1 VSIDVVTAEIIR
13 NRMIA
18 ATLEMADA
26 LVRAAFSPL
35 LCETRD
41 FGVSITSARGDVWA
55 EAPGASVFCLVAPF
69 IIKNALTRRRPETF
83 EEGDIFIVNDP
94 FVSGTHISDTSV
106 YMPVF
111 WEGQI
116 VAFVQSTAHWSD
128 VGGKN
133 PGGWCPDSTDMF
145 QEGICFTHER
155 LSSARGKDEGIWSV
169 IRGNVRVPEIVIG
182 DLEAQIACCRV
193 GAERIR
199 ATCAKYGSAA
209 VTGAMTQVL
218 KSTEVA
224 MRRMIASFPD
234 GEFSETTRLDFDG
247 VDRAC
252 DCTIVLN
259 LRKRGD
265 RIGVSFEGTAPT
277 ARGPVNLPEI
287 AARIAVSNVIKGM
300 LMGNDATNQ
309 GHSCI
314 DFDFTPGLLVSPQ
327 RPAPTDSYGYAVVA
341 CSVLTL
347 RVLAKL
353 MPERCPAGGL
363 QLLAL
368 GFSRSDT
375 RFGSSFVY
383 VEPLA
388 GGQGALS
395 DGDGATAPVLGNGDV
410 PNTPVELMEH
420 RYPFLVER
428 LELTAEPSGAGEFSG
443 GLGTLKDFRVLEPGI
458 RLWFATENSHHLL
471 ATGLDGGLS
480 GHPNRLVTALGTE
493 HERVITERH
502 ADIGPFAV
510 GEVVRAVSGGGGGRG
525 DPRRRDPQRVFI
537 DVRNGLRTVR
547 EAQEIYGVVLKR
559 GMDGKLSLDA
569 DATARERRPPRGVE
583 QSRPAAIQA
592 LP

>member
-1 VSIDVVTAEIIR
+1 MSIDVVTAEIIR

-41 FGVSITSARGDVWA
+41 FGVSVTSASGEVWA

-69 IIKNALTRRRPETF
+69 IIKDALTRRGLESFT
-83 EEGDIFIVNDP
+83 EGDIFIINDP

-111 WEGQI
+111 WEGRV

-128 VGGKN
+128 IGGKN
-133 PGGWCPDSTDMF
+133 PGGWCPDSTDVF

-155 LSSARGKDEGIWSV
+155 LSSAQGKDAGIWSI

-193 GAERIR
+193 GAERVR
-199 ATCAKYGSAA
+199 ATCAKYGATA
-209 VTGAMTQVL
+209 VIEAMAHILRT
-218 KSTEVA
+218 TEGA
-224 MRRMIASFPD
+224 MRRMIGALPD
-234 GEFSETTRLDFDG
+234 GDFREGTRLDFDG

-259 LRKRGD
+259 IRKRGD
-265 RIGVSFEGTAPT
+265 RMRISFEGSAPT
-277 ARGPVNLPEI
+277 VRGPVNLPEI

-309 GHSCI
+309 GHACL
-314 DFDFTPGLLVSPQ
+314 DFEFTPGLIVSPR

-347 RVLAKL
+347 RILAQL

-363 QLLAL
+363 QLLAM
-368 GFSRSDT
+368 GFSRSDA
-375 RFGSSFVY
+375 RQGNPFVY

-410 PNTPVELMEH
+410 PNTPVELVEH
-420 RYPFLVER
+420 RYPFLIER
-428 LELTAEPSGAGEFSG
+428 LELTAQPAGAGEYNG
-443 GLGTLKDFRVLEPGI
+443 GLGTLKDFRVLEPGV

-471 ATGLDGGLS
+471 ATGLDGGAS
-480 GHPNRLVTALGTE
+480 GQPNSLITALGTHNE
-493 HERVITERH
+493 KVLRERE
-502 ADIGPFAV
+502 ADIGPFAA
-510 GEVVRAVSGGGGGRG
+510 GDLIRAISGGGGGRG
-525 DPRRRDPQRVFI
+525 DPRRRDPQRVLA
-537 DVRNGLRTVR
+537 DVRNGWRSVS
-547 EAQEIYGVVLKR
+547 EAREIYGVVLTR
-559 GMDGKLSLDA
+559 GPDGKLILD
-569 DATARERRPPRGVE
+569 DEATASERNRSKRAE
-583 QSRPAAIQA
+583 PALAP
-592 LP
+592 LTGDGL